1 MGLTTFTIDFAE
13 LKSNDSLRLWVPF
26 ILPDS
31 KYKYE
36 KIINFLSLCESGS
49 RPKGGINDEDEGE
62 AISLGGEQI
71 GVDGNLDLSKI
82 PYVSFDFY
90 DNSTKGKVQDND
102 ILICKDGALTGKTC
116 WVEFSLFPSSQVMV
130 NEHVYI
136 VRGNSEINQKFL
148 FYYTKTDLFQSQ
160 IKDLAYKK
168 KAQPGLNLDHL
179 KKIKI
184 PLIPKSEQAKIV
196 AQIEPIENRIK
207 ELKDEIENPQE
218 IINMVFAKEFGFN
231 ENLFNEFGKGMTAG
245 TQIAQ
250 DRGLRVFKTDFSEL
264 SRGNILRF
272 STRFHNPP
280 TKKIM
285 SFLDSLDTLQVK
297 DILLEPV
304 HRGASPKYKPD
315 GDVPVVKTGHLKNG
329 SIEITQ
335 EEFVDSDFYNSS
347 VRSQIK
353 NGDILIASTGKVSL
367 GKIDLLEEEQDLV
380 ADSHVSIIRIDDNK
394 YSRQFFTYFFRCIL
408 GYFQIERDFTGAT
421 NQIELYA
428 DEISNFQI
436 PNIPLKA
443 QQKIVDEVK
452 SELDKQEA
460 IKKKIEKERNKID
473 EIIKKAIK

>member
-1 MGLTTFTIDFAE
+1 MGLKTFTIDFAE

-26 ILPDS
+26 FLPDS
-31 KYKYE
+31 KFKYE
-36 KIINFLSLCESGS
+36 KINNFLSLCESGS
-49 RPKGGINDEDEGE
+49 RPKGGIKDEDEGE

-136 VRGNSEINQKFL
+136 LRGNSEINQKFL
-148 FYYTKTDLFQSQ
+148 FYYTTTDLFQSQ

-168 KAQPGLNLDHL
+168 KAQPGLNLDHF

-184 PLIPKSEQAKIV
+184 PLIPQETQDKIV

-218 IINMVFAKEFGFN
+218 VINMVFAREFGFDLEQFEEN
-231 ENLFNEFGKGMTAG
+231 KKKRFFELDFSKILNNNLVRLSTHFHHIKLDSFEDKLRDKDYWIPLDSKFKLSGGKRIPKGETFSNYITDYYYLRPTEVNLWGIEKNDTLYISKELYNRLKRYSITTGEFCISIVGTLGKTALINTEELGIGDENLILSENFIKLTPTQAINELFYYYYFYSFIFEA
-245 TQIAQ
+245 QI
-250 DRGLRVFKTDFSEL
+250 DREYTITS
-264 SRGNILRF
+264 I
-272 STRFHNPP
+272 
-280 TKKIM
+280 KKLGI
-285 SFLDSLDTLQVK
+285 DK
-297 DILLEPV
+297 WN
-304 HRGASPKYKPD
+304 Y
-315 GDVPVVKTGHLKNG
+315 
-329 SIEITQ
+329 
-335 EEFVDSDFYNSS
+335 
-347 VRSQIK
+347 IK
-353 NGDILIASTGKVSL
+353 
-367 GKIDLLEEEQDLV
+367 
-380 ADSHVSIIRIDDNK
+380 
-394 YSRQFFTYFFRCIL
+394 
-408 GYFQIERDFTGAT
+408 
-421 NQIELYA
+421 
-428 DEISNFQI
+428 I
-436 PNIPLKA
+436 PNISLER
-443 QQKIVDEVK
+443 QQKIVDEIK